1 MKTSHTSP
9 KGDAKGR
16 LAWYK
21 RPLVR
26 GIFMVGFVLL
36 LAVIGA
42 GSYLAWW
49 IWQNVPSIDAVT
61 DYKPKIPLRVYT
73 ADQVLIGEFGEEHRD
88 FIAIAKVP
96 DLMKKAVLA
105 IEDTRFYEHK
115 GIDWWRALG
124 AVKANL
130 GGSFRQGGSTIT
142 MQVARNFFLTKEK
155 KLSRKAN
162 EIALAYKIE
171 AQLSKDEILELYMN
185 HIFLGRRSYG
195 FGSAARAYFGKPL
208 DKLSI
213 AEMAMLAGVPQDPVR
228 HNPAVNPKRAKQR
241 QLAVLKR
248 MRDVGYIT
256 EAQYEQAI
264 NEPVHVTERR
274 EDYGT
279 HAEYVAE
286 LARQMVFERF
296 KEAAYTDGYTVTT
309 TILKAEQDA
318 AYESV
323 RRNVLAYD
331 LRHGYRGPET
341 FIDLPPNPEDRDEA
355 VTLALRKRPT
365 SDGLIPVM
373 VTEATPKKVTV
384 ENMDGDR
391 IEITGSGLKL
401 VTAALS
407 SKAGDGIRLR
417 PGAIVR
423 IMKLDGKSWSIV
435 QVPKVEAAFV
445 ALDARTGA
453 YHAMVGG
460 FDFNIQQYNHVTQAM
475 RQPGSTMKPFVYS
488 AAIEFGYSPATRI
501 LDQALEMPGE
511 NGGET
516 WSPQNDDGK
525 FEGEVTLRQ
534 ALTHSK
540 NVPSIRLL
548 RAIDVNYAHEHLA
561 KFGFNMARQPDNLTL
576 VLGTGSVTPL
586 ELAGA
591 YAVFANGGHRVR
603 PYLVASIKG
612 KDGKVVYQ
620 APAPAAL
627 DESNL
632 AIDPR
637 NAFIM
642 DSILRDVTHR
652 GTAAAAA
659 QLGRADVAG
668 KTGTTNDAVDGWF
681 AGYGGNVVGVAW
693 MGYDE
698 PKSLGSREFG
708 GTLSLPIWMD
718 YMRAALARQ
727 PESERVQP
735 EGVMREDD
743 DWIYAERMGSTEFKV
758 IDIGSETEST
768 PVEGEEPA
776 TPDGQTAP
784 AAPPAPPAP
793 PQGPAPTAPAAPAPV
808 APSADNTKNHSQRAL

>member
-1 MKTSHTSP
+1 
-9 KGDAKGR
+9 
-16 LAWYK
+16 
-21 RPLVR
+21 VR
-26 GIFMVGFVLL
+26 GIIVFGLVVL
-36 LAVIGA
+36 LAVAGA
-42 GSYLAWW
+42 GAWLAWW
-49 IWQNVPSIDAVT
+49 IYQNVPSIEAVT

-73 ADQVLIGEFGEEHRD
+73 ADRVLIGEFGEEHRD

-96 DLMKKAVLA
+96 DMMKKAVLA

-195 FGSAARAYFGKPL
+195 FGSAARAYFGKTL

-241 QLAVLKR
+241 QLVVLKR
-248 MRDVGYIT
+248 MRDVGYIS
-256 EAQYEQAI
+256 EAQYEQAVA
-264 NEPVHVTERR
+264 EPVHVTERR

-286 LARQMVFERF
+286 LARQMVYERF

-309 TILKAEQDA
+309 TILKPEQDA

-323 RRNVLAYD
+323 RRNVMAYD

-341 FIDLPPNPEDRDEA
+341 FIDLPSDPEERDEA
-355 VTLALRKRPT
+355 VAQALRKRPT

-384 ENMDGDR
+384 ENLDGDH
-391 IEITGSGLKL
+391 IEITGEGLKL
-401 VTAALS
+401 VTAGLS
-407 SKAGDGIRLR
+407 PKAGDGIRLR

-423 IMKLDGKSWSIV
+423 ITKLNGKTWSIV
-435 QVPKVEAAFV
+435 QVPKVAAAFV

-460 FDFNIQQYNHVTQAM
+460 FDFNLQQYNHVTQAM
-475 RQPGSTMKPFVYS
+475 RQPGSTMKPFIYS
-488 AAIEFGYSPATRI
+488 AALDMGYSPATRI
-501 LDQALEMPGE
+501 LDEPLEMPGE
-511 NGGET
+511 NAGEN
-516 WSPQNDDGK
+516 WAPQNDDGK

-548 RAIDVNYAHEHLA
+548 RAIDVNYAHDYIS
-561 KFGFNMARQPDNLTL
+561 KFGFDTARQPNNLTL

-586 ELAGA
+586 ELASA
-591 YAVFANGGHRVR
+591 YAVFANGGHRIT
-603 PYLVASIKG
+603 PYLVTSIKD

-620 APAPAAL
+620 APAPAQL
-627 DESNL
+627 DDTNL

-652 GTAAAAA
+652 GTAAAAGGK
-659 QLGRADVAG
+659 LGRADIAG

-708 GTLSLPIWMD
+708 GTLSLPIWID

-727 PESERVQP
+727 PEVERVQP

-743 DWIYAERMGSTEFKV
+743 DWIYSEHVGSTEFKA
-758 IDIGSETEST
+758 IDIG
-768 PVEGEEPA
+768 PAEG
-776 TPDGQTAP
+776 TAP
-784 AAPPAPPAP
+784 ADGEAPAEPGSPAAPAAPPVPPAPPAPPAP
-793 PQGPAPTAPAAPAPV
+793 APVSTPVTTRGPAGA
-808 APSADNTKNHSQRAL
+808 